1 MRAFY
6 DDFSIFTRDQELLV
20 SIPDL
25 VDYVEG
31 FIVLN
36 EQSLH
41 SSSIAFPANV
51 DFNPDFGTKNSPK
64 IYYCIEF
71 AVHEYQHKNTNVHH
85 VSSKNDGITFLRR
98 RCQRTIRDVLIIY
111 ASVSGC
117 GSYLEADEPHGVP
130 VVQCGGFLFRFP

>member
-1 MRAFY
+1 MKWVRAFY
-6 DDFSIFTRDQELLV
+6 EDFSTFTKDQELLV
-20 SIPDL
+20 SMPDL

-51 DFNPDFGTKNSPK
+51 NFNPDFGTKNSPK

-71 AVHEYQHKNTNVHH
+71 AVHDYQHTNTNVEQVNAKNT
-85 VSSKNDGITFLRR
+85 VSFFGTGQGLGMFL
-98 RCQRTIRDVLIIY
+98 ISIV
-111 ASVSGC
+111 
-117 GSYLEADEPHGVP
+117 
-130 VVQCGGFLFRFP
+130 FRLWKLSQGR

>member
-41 SSSIAFPANV
+41 SSSIAFPASV

-71 AVHEYQHKNTNVHH
+71 AVHDYQHKNTNVHH
-85 VSSKNDGITFLRR
+85 VSKAPNNDGLTFLHRM
-98 RCQRTIRDVLIIY
+98 CQEL
-111 ASVSGC
+111 SGM
-117 GSYLEADEPHGVP
+117 L
-130 VVQCGGFLFRFP
+130 

>member
-1 MRAFY
+1 MRAFH
-6 DDFSIFTRDQELLV
+6 DDFSTFTKDQELLV
-20 SIPDL
+20 SMPDL

-51 DFNPDFGTKNSPK
+51 DFNPDFGTKNSPN

-71 AVHEYQHKNTNVHH
+71 AVDDYQHKNTEVEQ
-85 VSSKNDGITFLRR
+85 VSAKVIIRFLELVK
-98 RCQRTIRDVLIIY
+98 D
-111 ASVSGC
+111 
-117 GSYLEADEPHGVP
+117 
-130 VVQCGGFLFRFP
+130 

>member
-6 DDFSIFTRDQELLV
+6 DDFNTFTKDQELLV
-20 SIPDL
+20 SMPDL

-51 DFNPDFGTKNSPK
+51 DFNPDFGTKKSPN
-64 IYYCIEF
+64 IYYCMEF
-71 AVHEYQHKNTNVHH
+71 AVHDYQHKNTDVEQ
-85 VSSKNDGITFLRR
+85 VSAKIIISFFFGTCQGLGMFFMGI
-98 RCQRTIRDVLIIY
+98 
-111 ASVSGC
+111 
-117 GSYLEADEPHGVP
+117 
-130 VVQCGGFLFRFP
+130 LFRLWKLSQGR